1 MDVTEYISV
10 EMRKPFEPGQTDC
23 ANTADRWFMIRRGFS
38 AMEHFGRQVH
48 NADDMEQWLSEP
60 RGILKGVKAV
70 AAANGVPVT
79 TEPQPG
85 DIGIVIVGN
94 RACIALY
101 NGDGWWSRDADGY
114 IVTDDSYRYIAWSVG

>member
-1 MDVTEYISV
+1 MNVTEYIAA

-23 ANTADRWFMIRRGFS
+23 ANTADRWFMMQRGFS

-60 RGILKGVKAV
+60 RAIIKGMKDV
-70 AAANGVPVT
+70 AAANGVHVT
-79 TEPQPG
+79 NEPKSG

-101 NGDGWWSRDADGY
+101 NGNGWWSRDADGY